1 MDMQLTKNS
10 SLTNKV
16 PHLVFYDD
24 ACPLCSKEINHYRK
38 LETRHPIEWIPLHKN
53 ENTLKSFGFTKNSLL
68 ERLHVVRGDGVI
80 VTGASAFATIW
91 YSIKRYH
98 WLGKLVYKLHLIPF
112 LEFFYS
118 FFAKWRSKREYCE
131 TRC

>member
-1 MDMQLTKNS
+1 MKQIQNS
-10 SLTNKV
+10 LMNKI

-24 ACPLCSKEINHYRK
+24 ACPMCSKEINHYRR
-38 LETRHPIEWIPLHKN
+38 LEACHPITWVPIHKDYQ
-53 ENTLKSFGFTKNSLL
+53 TLNSFGFSKNTLL

-98 WLGKLVYKLHLIPF
+98 LLGKLVYKLKLIPV
-112 LEFFYS
+112 LEIFYTQ
-118 FFAKWRSKREYCE
+118 FAKWRYKRQLCE
-131 TRC
+131 I

>member
-1 MDMQLTKNS
+1 MKPLQHRIVDQI
-10 SLTNKV
+10 

-24 ACPLCSKEINHYRK
+24 ACPLCTKEIHHYRK
-38 LETRHPIEWIPLHKN
+38 LETKHPIQWVPIHQDKETVN
-53 ENTLKSFGFTKNSLL
+53 QFGFEKQALL

-98 WLGKLVYKLHLIPF
+98 WAGKLVYKFNLIPV
-112 LEFFYS
+112 LEIAYKH
-118 FFAKWRSKREYCE
+118 FAKWRFKRQLCE
-131 TRC
+131 I

>member
-1 MDMQLTKNS
+1 MMQSTKNS
-10 SLTNKV
+10 SLVDKV

-38 LETRHPIEWIPLHKN
+38 LEARHPINWVPLHQEKSTV
-53 ENTLKSFGFTKNSLL
+53 ESFGFSKNDLL
-68 ERLHVVRGDGVI
+68 ERLHVVRGDGVV

-98 WLGKLVYKLHLIPF
+98 WLGKLVYKLHLIPT
-112 LEFFYS
+112 LEFIYTR
-118 FFAKWRSKREYCE
+118 FAKWRYKRQLCE
-131 TRC
+131 I